1 MQCSRLPEPSEFMP
15 ADYFRRHSADD
26 IFGNDHPLEIDLGCG
41 DGSFLIEMAQHY
53 PERNFL
59 GIERLLGRVRGVC
72 KRIQELG
79 LTNVMVLRLESQYTL
94 EYLLAPASVSRLH
107 LLCPDPWPK
116 ARHHKRRLV
125 QQEFLHIL
133 QKTLSPG
140 GEFLFKTDHLKY
152 YEWLLDQM
160 QRFNDT
166 NPEKT
171 TTLEPWPEENE
182 EGGFFYPKT
191 DFQRL
196 WEGKGMKIHRIIFRK
211 VNDAHL
217 DS

>member
-1 MQCSRLPEPSEFMP
+1 MP

-59 GIERLLGRVRGVC
+59 GVERLLGRVRGVC

-79 LTNVMVLRLESQYTL
+79 LTNVKVLRLESQYTL

-116 ARHHKRRLV
+116 ARHHKRRLI

-133 QKTLSPG
+133 QKALKPS
-140 GEFLFKTDHLKY
+140 GEFLFKTDHPEY
-152 YEWLLDQM
+152 HEWALEQM
-160 QRFNDT
+160 ELFTKN
-166 NPEKT
+166 N
-171 TTLEPWPEENE
+171 LESPFKRQPWPEPNE
-182 EGGFFYPKT
+182 GGGFFYPKT

-196 WEGKGMKIHRIIFRK
+196 WEAQGKNIYMIRSS
-211 VNDAHL
+211 V
-217 DS
+217 